1 MRRRGRPRGPP
12 STPACEVGGSDSAGR
27 LVRPFTLTG
36 GRTRPSRADFT
47 LITTVTAVDPQPAGA
62 ARPQPEH
69 LRILRLCAE
78 PVAVAEIAARL
89 DLPVS
94 VVVIML
100 CDLLE
105 AGRITAHPPHPVTR
119 TTPDLDLL
127 QKVREGLGRL

>member
-1 MRRRGRPRGPP
+1 MSALVR
-12 STPACEVGGSDSAGR
+12 EVGGDDTPGR

-47 LITTVTAVDPQPAGA
+47 LITTVTAVDPPPSSA
-62 ARPQPEH
+62 ARPQPEQ
-69 LRILRLCAE
+69 LRILRRCDR
-78 PVAVAEIAARL
+78 PIAVAELAAHL

-105 AGRITAHPPHPVTR
+105 AGLITVHPPHPVSPR
-119 TTPDLDLL
+119 SPDLDLL
-127 QKVREGLGRL
+127 QKVRDGLGRL

>member
-1 MRRRGRPRGPP
+1 M
-12 STPACEVGGSDSAGR
+12 GGSDSAGR

-47 LITTVTAVDPQPAGA
+47 LITTVTAADPQPGTA

-94 VVVIML
+94 VVVILL

-105 AGRITAHPPHPVTR
+105 AGRITVHPPHPVTR

>member
-1 MRRRGRPRGPP
+1 M
-12 STPACEVGGSDSAGR
+12 SGGDAAGR

-47 LITTVTAVDPQPAGA
+47 LITSVTAVHPPPAGLR
-62 ARPQPEH
+62 RPQPEQA
-69 LRILRLCAE
+69 RILRLCAE
-78 PVAVAEIAARL
+78 PIVVAELATRL

-105 AGRITAHPPHPVTR
+105 AGRITTRPPRPVSGP
-119 TTPDLDLL
+119 PDMDLL
-127 QKVREGLGRL
+127 QKVRDGLGRL

>member
-1 MRRRGRPRGPP
+1 M
-12 STPACEVGGSDSAGR
+12 GGGDVAGR

-47 LITTVTAVDPQPAGA
+47 LITTVTAVDPQPEAA

-69 LRILRLCAE
+69 TRILRLCAE

-89 DLPVS
+89 DLPMS
-94 VVVIML
+94 VIVIML

-105 AGRITAHPPHPVTR
+105 AGRITVRPPHHVTR

-127 QKVREGLGRL
+127 QKVRDGLGRL